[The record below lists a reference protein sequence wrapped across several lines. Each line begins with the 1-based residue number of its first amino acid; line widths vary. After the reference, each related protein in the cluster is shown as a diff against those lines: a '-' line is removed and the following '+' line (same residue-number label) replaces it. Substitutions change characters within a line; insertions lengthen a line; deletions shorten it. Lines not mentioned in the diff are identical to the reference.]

1 MAWWV
6 LLFGSTGTLP
16 ASRRLFVPLP
26 KSIQEIADRVIA
38 FYDRPVGDGPYQ
50 VYQYLPQ
57 VEYRVRRDLGDLQ
70 TYLRAKGIECVAIS
84 LADVMW
90 QAVEDSGRLEAIIG
104 AERNGARLAEVA
116 ESVGGLLKRSPT
128 LADRIVERVEEAP
141 PRTAVFLYRAGA
153 LYPALRTSGLL
164 DELLGRVRLPVTMLY
179 PGRLH
184 GSHGLSFMDALPPHY
199 GYRAVIVP
207 RGENE

>member
-1 MAWWV
+1 M
-6 LLFGSTGTLP
+6 
-16 ASRRLFVPLP
+16 PLP
-26 KSIQEIADRVIA
+26 KSIQQVADRITS
-38 FYDRPVGDGPYQ
+38 FYDKPVGDGPYQ

-57 VEYRVRRDLGDLQ
+57 LEYRVRRDLADLQ

-84 LADVMW
+84 LADMMW
-90 QAVEDSGRLEAIIG
+90 QAVEESGRLDAIIN
-104 AERNGARLAEVA
+104 AERSGASLADVA

-128 LADRIVERVEEAP
+128 LADRIVDRVAEAP
-141 PRTAVFLYRAGA
+141 PKTAVFLYRAGA

-184 GSHGLSFMDALPPHY
+184 GSHGLSFMDLLPAHY
-199 GYRAVIVP
+199 GYRAVIIP
-207 RGENE
+207 RGDDE